1 MAIAKEE
8 LLAIAGRAVDR
19 LAPGIEFQLS
29 DLVASETWTDAPKGA
44 RLAAGMAFRAMME
57 RNPRIKCLGRDAENH
72 RRYRKAA
79 S

>member
-8 LLAIAGRAVDR
+8 LLAIAGRAVDG
-19 LAPGIEFQLS
+19 LVPGIEFQLS
-29 DLVASETWTDAPKGA
+29 DLVASEAWTDAPKGA

-57 RNPRIKCLGRDAENH
+57 RDPRIECLGRDAENH

>member
-8 LLAIAGRAVDR
+8 LLAIAGRAVDS

-29 DLVASETWTDAPKGA
+29 NLVTSENWTDAPKGA
-44 RLAAGMAFRAMME
+44 RLAAGMAFRAVME
-57 RNPRIKCLGRDAENH
+57 RDPRIECLGRDAENH
-72 RRYRKAA
+72 QRYRKTA